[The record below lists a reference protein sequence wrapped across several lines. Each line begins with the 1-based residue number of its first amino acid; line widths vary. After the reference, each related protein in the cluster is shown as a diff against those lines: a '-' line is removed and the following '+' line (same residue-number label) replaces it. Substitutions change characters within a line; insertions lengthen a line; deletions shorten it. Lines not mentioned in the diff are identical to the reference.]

1 MKLMSEGRVIIEKNS
16 LKDIYRY
23 ALSNGCHYYSKEYI
37 TVLLENIKDISVDS
51 MFDELEYI
59 YETIS
64 LDDVSKDICTC
75 CGEKNGLKQIKIK
88 DKHVAYL
95 CSHCR
100 NNYKRVKEI
109 YYVDFLNKVKD
120 LYELIQFTI
129 NNEIVMY
136 TNNRAPKDVII
147 VETIFGKI
155 SVDIK
160 NNIFYVH
167 RNI

>member
-1 MKLMSEGRVIIEKNS
+1 MRLMSYGKVIIEKNS

-23 ALSNGCHYYSKEYI
+23 ALSNGCHYYSKEYLA
-37 TVLLENIKDISVDS
+37 VLLENINEIKVDS
-51 MFDELEYI
+51 IFDELKYI

-64 LDDVSKDICTC
+64 LDCVSDKVCTC
-75 CGEKNGLKQIKIK
+75 CGKEHELKQSNIKNIYE
-88 DKHVAYL
+88 AYL
-95 CSHCR
+95 CNHCR
-100 NNYKRVKEI
+100 NNYKTAKEI
-109 YYVDFLNKVKD
+109 YYIDFLKNVKD

-160 NNIFYVH
+160 NNMFYIH